1 MSGKFNRAKGKIEQ
15 AAGGLAGNHELE
27 RKGRRDELKG
37 QVEGAAGDVKHA
49 AAGVVKD
56 AKAALNNLSK

>member
-1 MSGKFNRAKGKIEQ
+1 MSGSFNRAKGKIEQ
-15 AAGGLAGNHELE
+15 AAGALAGNHELE

-37 QVEGAAGDVKHA
+37 EVQGATRDVERA

-56 AKAALNNLSK
+56 AKAVLHGLSK